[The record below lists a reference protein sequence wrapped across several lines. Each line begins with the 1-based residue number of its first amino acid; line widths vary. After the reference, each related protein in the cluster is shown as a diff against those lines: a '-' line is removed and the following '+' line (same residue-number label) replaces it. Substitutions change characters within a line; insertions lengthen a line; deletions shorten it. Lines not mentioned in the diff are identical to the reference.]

1 MGFATISVALGDV
14 LNNVLGQR
22 QQTQFGHDLYVA
34 TREKTLEI
42 AVVFQLPKAPFG
54 LDGTVHPQQ
63 LSLVGCDSL
72 KGLLAKPC
80 HFPTD
85 LQFLGRIGILG
96 PAAGRAMRTLTA
108 IPAAV
113 VRHLAL
119 GTVLGSFLCGTHS

>member
-1 MGFATISVALGDV
+1 MGFAPISVALGNV
-14 LNNVLGQR
+14 LNNVLGQS
-22 QQTQFGHDLYVA
+22 QQTQFGHDLYVS

-63 LSLVGCDSL
+63 LSLIGCDSL

-85 LQFLGRIGILG
+85 FQFFGRIGILG
-96 PAAGRAMRTLTA
+96 LAADRAIQTLAA
-108 IPAAV
+108 ILAAI
-113 VRHLAL
+113 VRHIAL
-119 GTVLGSFLCGTHS
+119 GTILGHFLCGAYS